1 MLVRCSECGKP
12 VYLSS
17 LRDRKECGYCYANLQ
32 GKELEMI
39 SPNLQDWKLP
49 LLEAARA
56 GADRVRMTRWLI
68 LLNDTETI
76 KKQAKLQE
84 EMQRHWDLIRAE
96 AEAALRGEM
105 TEQQISDLLERFSLL
120 PANSAAAEWIG
131 KLERALQ
138 EKQWES
144 RLKNVKWRL
153 ESAETIGRL
162 EQCLDDLKGLEQ
174 AAGCTELKTEIR
186 GRIEKIRHA
195 QQEEQERIA
204 RAIRKRRIRKI
215 AIAAACVLLISAYAQ
230 ISRHLLQPRKLEQA
244 RTWASEQQ
252 YGEAEKA
259 YTDLALGGIFS
270 NAVIQQTAKEEL
282 KALQSDWAVSLQAEG
297 EYERAA
303 QLFKLAGDSEG
314 EARAR
319 DAWAQELTAQ
329 GNLEEA
335 IVQFKQV
342 PGREDRVMAL
352 SSELTLRYFQ
362 EENYE
367 AALRCYPEA
376 DADALAKQG
385 VTELSLRLA
394 WAKSALE
401 KNDLEQGI
409 QVLRPV
415 QEDPAAAGLWR
426 EMRVKQ
432 IQVRITAAVTAWK
445 EASDALKPRELEKV
459 RKLAANYPEI
469 DLQLEI
475 WRIADSHGMDL
486 SLLFPEGAE
495 VRGLEIPESGEPE
508 EDTVNGSRPLVFIRR
523 EKEYSTGLSDILT
536 DFTLHNPENESAY
549 ELRMLPAFWQALPP
563 ERRAESI
570 TDCTVVALV
579 NLTYDYIGKV
589 YGSTRMLDYI
599 SVLNTNKKPT
609 HVLTGTHAFKCF
621 DAKHEAL
628 IWSPGWKQAFV
639 AATKTVPSSYR
650 PTTPF
655 SLGPTVDY
663 TVSSPFQST
672 TSLGLAG
679 KFDDQWVNQWLE
691 KLKETLEVKGNGS
704 D

>member
-32 GKELEMI
+32 WKELEMI

-68 LLNDTETI
+68 LLNDSETI

-174 AAGCTELKTEIR
+174 AAGCAELETEIR
-186 GRIEKIRHA
+186 DRIEKIRRA
-195 QQEEQERIA
+195 EREEQERIA

-252 YGEAEKA
+252 YEEAEKA

-303 QLFKLAGDSEG
+303 QLFKLAGDSDG

-319 DAWAQELTAQ
+319 NAWAQELTAQ

-342 PGREDRVMAL
+342 PGREDRVRAL
-352 SSELTLRYFQ
+352 SSELTLHYFQ

-367 AALRCYPEA
+367 DALPCYQEA
-376 DADALAKQG
+376 DADALAEQG
-385 VTELSLRLA
+385 ITELSLRLA

-401 KNDLEQGI
+401 KNDLDQGI
-409 QVLRPV
+409 RALSPV
-415 QEDPAAAGLWR
+415 QDDPAAADLWR
-426 EMRVKQ
+426 E
-432 IQVRITAAVTAWK
+432 VRRRKLQAEITAAVTAWE
-445 EASDALKPRELEKV
+445 EASDVLRTSELEKV
-459 RKLAANYPEI
+459 QKLAANYPDI

-486 SLLFPEGAE
+486 SLLFPEGAKVE
-495 VRGLEIPESGEPE
+495 GLEIPEAGETE
-508 EDTVNGSRPLVFIRR
+508 QDTVNGSRPLVFIRK
-523 EKEYSTGLSDILT
+523 EKEYSTVLTDILGS
-536 DFTLHNPENESAY
+536 FTLHDPEDEGPY
-549 ELRMLPAFWQALPP
+549 DLCMLPAFWQALPP
-563 ERRAESI
+563 ERRAESMA
-570 TDCTVVALV
+570 DCTVIALV
-579 NLTYDYIGKV
+579 NLTYDYIGNV
-589 YGSTRMLDYI
+589 HGTSIIPDYV
-599 SVLNTNKKPT
+599 SVIGTNKKPT
-609 HVLTGTHAFKCF
+609 RTLRSPQSFRCF
-621 DAKHEAL
+621 NANHEAL
-628 IWSPGWKQAFV
+628 IWSPGWKKAFV
-639 AATKTVPSSYR
+639 AGTKTVKSSYQ
-650 PTTPF
+650 PLSPLT
-655 SLGPTVDY
+655 LGPTVDW
-663 TVSSPFQST
+663 TTGSSFRSAA
-672 TSLGLAG
+672 SLGLAG